1 MADTL
6 YRFRHDRMRRAGA
19 QRGQCLR
26 DTTAK
31 LIAIAPVAARAGAS
45 GIASPKRTRRP
56 RPPRGSGAR
65 TGAASRSSP
74 AAQAFTAAGST
85 ASAIGRCIEGP
96 TGMEDDFGKDMPVLN
111 ALPIDQ

>member
-1 MADTL
+1 M
-6 YRFRHDRMRRAGA
+6 
-19 QRGQCLR
+19 R

-56 RPPRGSGAR
+56 RPPRGSGLR
-65 TGAASRSSP
+65 TGDASRSSP
-74 AAQAFTAAGST
+74 AVQALTAAGST
-85 ASAIGRCIEGP
+85 ASAIGCCIEGP
-96 TGMEDDFGKDMPVLN
+96 TDMEDDFGKDMCVLN

>member
-56 RPPRGSGAR
+56 RPPRESGLR

-74 AAQAFTAAGST
+74 AVQAFTVADST

-96 TGMEDDFGKDMPVLN
+96 ADMEDDFGKDMPVLN

>member
-56 RPPRGSGAR
+56 RGSAPR
-65 TGAASRSSP
+65 TGIASRSSP
-74 AAQAFTAAGST
+74 AVPAFTVADST

-96 TGMEDDFGKDMPVLN
+96 ADMEDDFGKDMPVLN